1 MSSYETKY
9 CLKSATGFDVSD
21 FDTKGDLASL
31 KPDIDKLDNDKLK
44 STHVDLVKL
53 SNVVKKWFC

>member
-1 MSSYETKY
+1 MSIYEAKY

-31 KPDIDKLDNDKLK
+31 KPDIDELDIDKLK
-44 STHVDLVKL
+44 STHVDLVML
-53 SNVVKKWFC
+53 SNVVKK

>member
-1 MSSYETKY
+1 MSIYEVKY

-31 KPDIDKLDNDKLK
+31 KPDIDELDIDKLK
-44 STHVDLVKL
+44 STHVDLVML
-53 SNVVKKWFC
+53 SNVVKK